1 VVRAHLWET
10 FLPLRSLRV
19 FAALSTAAILALL
32 LPFGVDAAQPP
43 ITLRIVLDLPAE
55 QVWLVPYAT
64 AVRLEAPAA
73 AGSAQRRLRVGLPGT
88 QPLVPKTSGLSIR
101 LAIPRADLLGMPPG
115 ARPIRLVYQDR
126 RAHWTEVAG
135 VLDPKTAMLTARI
148 ARIQFG
154 G

>member
-1 VVRAHLWET
+1 V
-10 FLPLRSLRV
+10 PLRPPRV
-19 FAALSTAAILALL
+19 FTALSTAAILALL
-32 LPFGVDAAQPP
+32 PFNADAAPPP

-64 AVRLEAPAA
+64 AVRLETPAA
-73 AGSAQRRLRVGLPGT
+73 AGSTQRRLRVGLPST
-88 QPLVPKTSGLSIR
+88 QPPASRTSGLSIR

-126 RAHWTEVAG
+126 RSHWVEVAG
-135 VLDPKTAMLTARI
+135 VLDPGTSMLTARI
-148 ARIQFG
+148 ARVQFG